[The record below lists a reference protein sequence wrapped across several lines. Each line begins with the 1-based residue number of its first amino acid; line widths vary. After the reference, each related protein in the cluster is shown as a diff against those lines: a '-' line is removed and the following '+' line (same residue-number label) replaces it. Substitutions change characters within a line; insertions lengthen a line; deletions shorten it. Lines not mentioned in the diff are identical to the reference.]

1 MAHNA
6 TIAYNL
12 IDDVDGRTV
21 FIEEDL
27 QPGKQYHYTVSL
39 LDDSD
44 VNTTGMF
51 ITMDEGIRTLFI
63 TTSTFIFFTDV
74 ITTTV
79 LQCTSTTTDTCICTY
94 CAMMPSNEPVDTL
107 LVAGV
112 SVAVT
117 AIITSII
124 TAIVSTTIMY
134 LCCVKRTSSVP
145 PVYETPITTT
155 VDVQSNVAYGH
166 VSGGKIP
173 STAVYDTVTTDL

>member
-1 MAHNA
+1 M
-6 TIAYNL
+6 I
-12 IDDVDGRTV
+12 
-21 FIEEDL
+21 
-27 QPGKQYHYTVSL
+27 
-39 LDDSD
+39 
-44 VNTTGMF
+44 
-51 ITMDEGIRTLFI
+51 LFN
-63 TTSTFIFFTDV
+63 
-74 ITTTV
+74 
-79 LQCTSTTTDTCICTY
+79 CCY
-94 CAMMPSNEPVDTL
+94 KAVDTS

-134 LCCVKRTSSVP
+134 LCCVKRTSSV